1 MEQLLLRPGEAARV
15 LSLGRSKLYEL
26 LASGELPSVKIG
38 RATRIPA
45 ASLRDW
51 VERRASGSG
60 DGADA
65 DSVP

>member
-1 MEQLLLRPGEAARV
+1 MEQLLLRPVDAARV

-26 LASGELPSVKIG
+26 LAAGDLPSVKIG

-51 VERRASGSG
+51 VERRASGSENS
-60 DGADA
+60 ASTESA
-65 DSVP
+65 P